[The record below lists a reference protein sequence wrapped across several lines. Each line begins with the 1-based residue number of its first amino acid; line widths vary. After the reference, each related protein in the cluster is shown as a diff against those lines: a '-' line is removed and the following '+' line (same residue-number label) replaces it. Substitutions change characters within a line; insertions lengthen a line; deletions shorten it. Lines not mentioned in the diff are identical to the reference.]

1 MATIMLN
8 YPTFCIF
15 RFFESENLLSDTQER
30 ITARLRAELSVSVTY
45 LSWQMMV
52 KAKKVKLF
60 GRKGLLILQ
69 QASHT
74 RPDLIYWRKLLKKK
88 RKGKKKKI
96 FILRFINQHVF
107 ISSAKRLIALL
118 LSFKICIV
126 DTRYHF
132 PRFFL
137 LKINL
142 SAIKNNTRLWVYL
155 FHSKTCDPSRDNK
168 QTSLQTLRFY

>member
-1 MATIMLN
+1 MTNDGKSQKSKTFWSQRFTYSAASFSHKTRLNKLTKTI
-8 YPTFCIF
+8 
-15 RFFESENLLSDTQER
+15 EKE
-30 ITARLRAELSVSVTY
+30 
-45 LSWQMMV
+45 
-52 KAKKVKLF
+52 
-60 GRKGLLILQ
+60 
-69 QASHT
+69 
-74 RPDLIYWRKLLKKK
+74 KK
-88 RKGKKKKI
+88 RKKKKI

-126 DTRYHF
+126 DTRFHF